1 MSKIFNN
8 DVYKRLT
15 TAGIVAVLVLH
26 EEKHICPTIESLL
39 SGGVS
44 AIELTLRTPIA
55 IEAVKTITKQYP
67 EMLCGVGTI
76 LTPEQ
81 IVLAKNAGASF
92 GVAPGLNRRVLDKAI
107 EEKFSF
113 APGIATAS
121 EIEAAL
127 EYDCRL
133 LKFFPAEHMG
143 GLSYLT
149 SLNSPYK
156 HLGLT
161 YIPLGGLNETNLAS
175 YARESIIGGI
185 GGSWIAS
192 ANLIDNEKWDEIT
205 KNARNALQ
213 IFNKER
219 LQ

>member
-1 MSKIFNN
+1 MSKIFNT
-8 DVYKRLT
+8 DVYKRLND
-15 TAGIVAVLVLH
+15 AGIVAVLVLH

-55 IEAVKTITKQYP
+55 VEAVNTITKKYP

-81 IVLAKNAGASF
+81 IVLAKKVGANF
-92 GVAPGLNRRVLDKAI
+92 GVAPGLNRKVMDKAL
-107 EEKFSF
+107 EEKLPF

-121 EIEAAL
+121 DIEAAL
-127 EYDCRL
+127 EYDCTL
-133 LKFFPAEHMG
+133 LKFFHAERMG
-143 GLSYLT
+143 GLPYLT
-149 SLNSPYK
+149 SLNAPYK

-175 YARESIIGGI
+175 YSRESIIAGI

-192 ANLIDNEKWDEIT
+192 AKLIADEQWDRIT
-205 KNARNALQ
+205 KNARNAMQ

-219 LQ
+219 I

>member
-1 MSKIFNN
+1 MSKIFMNN
-8 DVYKRLT
+8 VYQRLNN
-15 TAGIVAVLVLH
+15 AGIVAVLVLQ

-55 IEAVKTITKQYP
+55 IEAVNTITKKYP

-81 IVLAKNAGASF
+81 LALAKKAGANF
-92 GVAPGLNRRVLDKAI
+92 GVAPGLNRRVMDRAL

-121 EIEAAL
+121 DIETAL
-127 EYDCRL
+127 EYDCKL
-133 LKFFPAEHMG
+133 LKFFHAEKMG

-149 SLNSPYK
+149 SLNAPYK

-161 YIPLGGLNETNLAS
+161 YIPLGGLNETNLAT
-175 YARESIIGGI
+175 YAKESIIGGI

-192 ANLIDNEKWDEIT
+192 SKLIADEQWDRIT
-205 KNARNALQ
+205 KNARNAMQ
-213 IFNKER
+213 ILNKER
-219 LQ
+219 